1 VTESD
6 NPRAPRP
13 KTGASAMT
21 EPERLR
27 GEARRALK
35 VAHAISDEKTTKNLE
50 AYAAELLARAD
61 ALERQGET

>member
-1 VTESD
+1 
-6 NPRAPRP
+6 
-13 KTGASAMT
+13 MT

-27 GEARRALK
+27 GEVRRALK

>member
-1 VTESD
+1 
-6 NPRAPRP
+6 
-13 KTGASAMT
+13 MT
-21 EPERLR
+21 ELERLR

-61 ALERQGET
+61 AHRAAGREEFA